1 MTTSGRYAFISII
14 LKIVLW
20 GFLGRWVKYLYIS
33 VTFYRPIHL
42 FISSLSTK
50 TLQNYVSKLTKSTKM
65 TFVDMK
71 SGALHPNLASNFLP
85 EVEIWRTLRM
95 RSGTGI
101 LVVLHV
107 DTGNMQ
113 LELKS

>member
-1 MTTSGRYAFISII
+1 
-14 LKIVLW
+14 
-20 GFLGRWVKYLYIS
+20 
-33 VTFYRPIHL
+33 
-42 FISSLSTK
+42 
-50 TLQNYVSKLTKSTKM
+50 M